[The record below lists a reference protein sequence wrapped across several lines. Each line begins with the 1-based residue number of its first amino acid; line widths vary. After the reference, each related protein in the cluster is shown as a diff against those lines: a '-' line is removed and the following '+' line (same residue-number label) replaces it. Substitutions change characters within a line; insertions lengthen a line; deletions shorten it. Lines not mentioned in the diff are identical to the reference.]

1 MKGNCFIVL
10 LLILFVTPSTF
21 AEQPDTLKIMLV
33 DKAPVFDGKA
43 NDAVWNK
50 AQWISID
57 QVWMPWKGHI
67 STKDFSGRFKVLWSE
82 KTNLLYFVAEITD
95 DVFRDGFIYEGA
107 NSRNY
112 SDYDIFEVFLDPDHS
127 GGMHV
132 FDETGENGVK
142 WGTNAQNAFTYHISV
157 NSPANGKITHKK
169 TVEDIAGT
177 SWTDIR
183 NYSDHLPDFAFRK
196 KGNTYT
202 YEFSLKVYKDT
213 YKPDSPSEND
223 RDKLYTGKI
232 MGLAT
237 AYCDDDHSTGKP
249 IRDNFIGSVHGAE
262 SALEWDEARKEY
274 VFNQTWKNAS
284 YFGVAQ
290 LVNYKPNP
298 HSNKKK

>member
-1 MKGNCFIVL
+1 MTRKSYLVL
-10 LLILFVTPSTF
+10 LLIIFTTKIIL
-21 AEQPDTLKIMLV
+21 AEQPDTLKILRV
-33 DKAPVFDGKA
+33 DKSPVFDGKA
-43 NDAVWNK
+43 TDDVWSK
-50 AQWISID
+50 AAWISID
-57 QVWMPWKGHI
+57 QVWMPWKGTL
-67 STKDFSGRFKVLWSE
+67 SATDFSGRFKVLWSK

-95 DVFRDGFIYEGA
+95 DLFRDGFVYGNA
-107 NSRNY
+107 RNY

-132 FDETGENGVK
+132 FDETGENGK
-142 WGTNAQNAFTYHISV
+142 LWGTNAQNAFTYHISV
-157 NSPANGKITHKK
+157 NTPPDGKMTHRK

-196 KGNTYT
+196 KGSTYT

-223 RDKLYTGKI
+223 RDQLYAGKI

-237 AYCDDDHSTGKP
+237 AYCDDDHATGMP
-249 IRDNFIGSVHGAE
+249 IRDNFIGSVRGVE
-262 SALEWDEARKEY
+262 SAIEWDVDRKEY

-284 YFGVAQ
+284 YFGVAL
-290 LVNYKPNP
+290 LVNN
-298 HSNKKK
+298 

>member
-1 MKGNCFIVL
+1 MKKERLIILGL
-10 LLILFVTPSTF
+10 LVFSTMLIF
-21 AEQPDTLKIMLV
+21 AEQPDTLKIVRTESM
-33 DKAPVFDGKA
+33 PVFDGRST
-43 NDAVWNK
+43 DAVWNK
-50 AQWISID
+50 AAWISIN
-57 QVWMPWKGHI
+57 QMWMPWKGNML
-67 STKDFSGRFKVLWSE
+67 STDFSGRFKVLWSE

-95 DVFRDGFIYEGA
+95 DVFRDGFVYGKA
-107 NSRNY
+107 RNY
-112 SDYDIFEVFLDPDHS
+112 SDYDIFEVFIDPDHS

-132 FDETGENGVK
+132 FDETGENGVL

-157 NSPANGKITHKK
+157 NSPPEGEMTHRN

-183 NYSDHLPDFAFRK
+183 NYSTHLPEFAFRK

-213 YKPDSPSEND
+213 YKPNSPSEND
-223 RDKLYTGKI
+223 RDKLYAGKI

-249 IRDNFIGSVHGAE
+249 IRDNFIGSVQGKD
-262 SALEWDEARKEY
+262 SAIEWDEERKEY

-284 YFGVAQ
+284 YFGIVQ
-290 LVNYKPNP
+290 LVNYTAN
-298 HSNKKK
+298 